1 MTHPGPAIRAM
12 REALGLSL
20 RQLSDTS
27 KTSTSYLSLVNERKE
42 RVPSPNV
49 WLRAVE
55 EALAKHMLNKGPL
68 RREPATTD
76 VDLDLAASFGITVK
90 KLHELRKRHHW
101 PFVRLG
107 RFEIR
112 FTDEQVREI
121 VAAQS
126 VAPATKQPEVGL
138 TARSANRRRSD
149 RQPVRPHRH
158 HRRPGRARRMEP
170 RHPAG
175 DPGEPGP

>member
-1 MTHPGPAIRAM
+1 MN
-12 REALGLSL
+12 L
-20 RQLSDTS
+20 
-27 KTSTSYLSLVNERKE
+27 
-42 RVPSPNV
+42 
-49 WLRAVE
+49 
-55 EALAKHMLNKGPL
+55 
-68 RREPATTD
+68 TTD
-76 VDLDLAASFGITVK
+76 VDLAASFGITVK

-138 TARSANRRRSD
+138 TARSANRRRS
-149 RQPVRPHRH
+149 
-158 HRRPGRARRMEP
+158 A
-170 RHPAG
+170 
-175 DPGEPGP
+175 